1 MPSDVR
7 LLFDEDTHL
16 AVAGALRSRGYDA
29 LHVREV
35 GRLGLKD
42 ADQLGF
48 AASKGR
54 CFFTFNLGE
63 FVVLHGEYMTS
74 DREHSE
80 IAVSAQ
86 KPVGRLLRDCLAFV
100 ASHSAHEVRNQLFV
114 L

>member
-7 LLFDEDTHL
+7 LLFDENTHL
-16 AVAGALRSRGYDA
+16 AVGGALRSRGYDA
-29 LHVREV
+29 LHVREL

-42 ADQLGF
+42 ADQLEF
-48 AASKGR
+48 AARESR
-54 CFFTFNLGE
+54 CFLTFNVGE
-63 FVVLHGEYMTS
+63 FVALHGEYMMKG
-74 DREHSE
+74 REHSG

-100 ASHSAHEVRNQLFV
+100 ASHSSHEVRNQLFF